1 MKQLTIAVR
10 LSVITVLLILCPP
23 ATLQAQSG
31 GAATGACPQIVEVAL
46 ATTHQLCERIGENQA
61 CYGHVLVD
69 ALPQDHVE
77 EFAFSQEGDIAELVD
92 LKTLRLSPM
101 DLESGLWGVA
111 LMNLRAY
118 MQYASPQPV
127 TFLLFGDVE
136 INNRVAPAPTIE
148 VTVASRTAVNVRLA
162 PTPSAGVI
170 GVLQPGQ
177 TVTAKARL
185 ADNSWLR
192 VALPDNDRVGWTFA
206 ANLTSEEDINTLN
219 VVDAWAPYYGPMQAF
234 YFRSGID
241 DAACVESPP
250 SGLLIQTPEGVAE
263 VTLLVNEVNIQMSA
277 TAYLQAAPGEQMT
290 IGVLSGWAIVEA
302 AGRQQPVFAGTQVS
316 IPLSADLTPSAPPG
330 TPEPYDLAGFQALPL
345 NLLSSPVTVASPLQ
359 TTQITQMLEAVAEAG
374 GVISS
379 ASITSVV
386 ESSTSGDSS
395 SGALPPGLGGVAPPG
410 QGGTAPGQGGT
421 PPGQTK
427 K

>member
-1 MKQLTIAVR
+1 MKQPAMMVGIIIA
-10 LSVITVLLILCPP
+10 VLLILCSPV
-23 ATLQAQSG
+23 TLQAQSG
-31 GAATGACPQIVEVAL
+31 GTTTSACPQIVEIAL

-92 LKTLRLSPM
+92 LKTIRLSPM

-162 PTPSAGVI
+162 PTPNAGVI

-219 VVDAWAPYYGPMQAF
+219 VVESWAPFYGPMQAF

-263 VTLLVNEVNIQMSA
+263 VTLLVNEVSIQMSA

-290 IGVLSGWAIVEA
+290 FSVLSGWAIVEA

-316 IPLSADLTPSAPPG
+316 IPLSADLTPVAPPSAPA
-330 TPEPYDLAGFQALPL
+330 PYDLAALQALPL
-345 NLLSSPVTVASPLQ
+345 NLLGSPVTIASPLQ
-359 TTQITQMLEAVAEAG
+359 ATQIMQLLEAVAEAG

-379 ASITSVV
+379 ASVAAAAET
-386 ESSTSGDSS
+386 S
-395 SGALPPGLGGVAPPG
+395 SGSSDTLPPGLEGAAPPG

>member
-1 MKQLTIAVR
+1 MNQMAMKVGGIVA
-10 LSVITVLLILCPP
+10 VLLILAPLP
-23 ATLQAQSG
+23 TLQAQSG
-31 GAATGACPQIVEVAL
+31 GTTTGACPQIVEIAL
-46 ATTHQLCERIGENQA
+46 ATTNQLCERLGVNQA

-69 ALPQDHVE
+69 ALPQDHVPPE
-77 EFAFSQEGDIAELVD
+77 RFSFTREGDIAELLD
-92 LKTLRLSPM
+92 LKTIRLSPM

-136 INNRVAPAPTIE
+136 INNRVEPAPTIQ
-148 VTVASRTAVNVRLA
+148 VTVATRTPVNVRLG
-162 PTPSAGVI
+162 PSPEVGVI
-170 GVLQPGQ
+170 GILQPGQ

-192 VALPDNDRVGWTFA
+192 VALPDSDRVGWTYA
-206 ANLTSEEDINTLN
+206 ANLTTDEDINTLN
-219 VVDAWAPYYGPMQAF
+219 VVESWAPFYGPMQVF
-234 YFRSGID
+234 YFRSGVN
-241 DAACVESPP
+241 DAACPESPQ
-250 SGLLIQTPEGVAE
+250 SGLLIQTAEGVAE
-263 VTLLVNEVNIQMSA
+263 VTLLINEVNIQMSA
-277 TAYLQAAPGEQMT
+277 TAYLQAEQGGQMT
-290 IGVLSGWAIVEA
+290 MSVLDGWAVVEA

-316 IPLSADLTPSAPPG
+316 IPLGDDLIPTAPPS
-330 TPEPYDLAGFQALPL
+330 PPAPYDLTLFQALPL
-345 NLLSSPVTVASPLQ
+345 SLLGSPVTVANPMQVS
-359 TTQITQMLEAVAEAG
+359 QISQMLEAVAEAG

-379 ASITSVV
+379 ATVAAAA
-386 ESSTSGDSS
+386 ESAASGSS
-395 SGALPPGLGGVAPPG
+395 PALPPGLDGAAPPG

>member
-1 MKQLTIAVR
+1 MKQPAMMVGIIIA
-10 LSVITVLLILCPP
+10 VLLILCSPV
-23 ATLQAQSG
+23 TLQAQSG
-31 GAATGACPQIVEVAL
+31 GTTTSACPQIVEIAL

-92 LKTLRLSPM
+92 LKTIRLSPM

-162 PTPSAGVI
+162 PTPNAGVI

-219 VVDAWAPYYGPMQAF
+219 VVESWAPFYGPMQAF

-263 VTLLVNEVNIQMSA
+263 VTLLVNEVSIQMSA

-290 IGVLSGWAIVEA
+290 VSVLSGWAIVEA

-316 IPLSADLTPSAPPG
+316 IPLSADLTPVAPPSAPA
-330 TPEPYDLAGFQALPL
+330 PYDLAALQALPL
-345 NLLSSPVTVASPLQ
+345 NLLGSPVTIASPLQ
-359 TTQITQMLEAVAEAG
+359 ATQIMQLLEAVAEAG

-379 ASITSVV
+379 ASVAAAAET
-386 ESSTSGDSS
+386 S
-395 SGALPPGLGGVAPPG
+395 SGSSDTLPPGLEGAAPPG